1 VNTESKTLY
10 ARNRELALTYMSNY
24 IQTTLN
30 LPEEEAV
37 VKIEQYR
44 KALGVPYNV
53 VVDMCDN
60 PIVRQIEAIGE
71 QYRAEDELLI
81 RKCKRGHLYH
91 SDNPA
96 PCPYCEN
103 TFKPVDYQPLQL
115 RRAER
120 ALNWGF
126 VVVAVALLCGFVWAM
141 GSGAEQD
148 AKNQEQYLSGYPKQE
163 VRDVR

>member
-1 VNTESKTLY
+1 MNTKRVKLY
-10 ARNRELALTYMSNY
+10 DSNPKLALHRLHQYMIHVAPYKAEGERDISADRY
-24 IQTTLN
+24 REMLGIPYEVAITT
-30 LPEEEAV
+30 PCE
-37 VKIEQYR
+37 
-44 KALGVPYNV
+44 
-53 VVDMCDN
+53 
-60 PIVRQIEAIGE
+60 PIIGQIEAIGE

-96 PCPYCEN
+96 PCPFCEN
-103 TFKPVDYQPLQL
+103 TFKAVDYQPLHI

-163 VRDVR
+163 AGR